1 MIGLVVI
8 PIFAVIDE
16 IARQFSDFSDMRLAV
31 QLLLIEFPQCREPR
45 VRQLE
50 LAVGAEHR
58 DSLEQIVEGRALY
71 RRQRAVGALEGVSIG
86 ETSCDMN

>member
-1 MIGLVVI
+1 
-8 PIFAVIDE
+8 
-16 IARQFSDFSDMRLAV
+16 MRLAV

-58 DSLEQIVEGRALY
+58 DSPEQIFEGRALY

-86 ETSCDMN
+86 DVLRHELKAAEGMRQDNMAQR